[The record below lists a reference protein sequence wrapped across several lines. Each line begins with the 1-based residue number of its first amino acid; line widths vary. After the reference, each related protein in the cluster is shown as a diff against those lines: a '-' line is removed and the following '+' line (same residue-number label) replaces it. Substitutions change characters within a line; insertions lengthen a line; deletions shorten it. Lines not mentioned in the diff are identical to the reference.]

1 VGRDLRALGPRMTM
15 QPGPDGLRVPIAT
28 PDYGAASW
36 LAKRASLHSGREAL
50 VEGTRS
56 YTYGELDTRVT
67 RLANVLRD
75 TFGVGRMD
83 RVATLTA
90 NCTEFVELFFATARI
105 GALLAP
111 LNWRLAPTELDYQL
125 SDSGAAVLFIGEEHR
140 ELAAKLKINP
150 AKGVVRIGQEY
161 EQLIASSSADAVP
174 IDAQARFSD
183 PHLILY
189 TAGTT
194 GHPKGA
200 VLTHANVFWNI
211 QNVSA
216 PAGLGPDDTT
226 ISLLPFFHSGG
237 IGLYLIPTLYVGG
250 RVAIMRKFDPDM
262 LLGLVARFGVRVIFG
277 VPAIWLELLKR
288 PDFDRAHFPTVTY
301 CISGGAPHPM
311 AVMEAVAQRGF
322 GFLQGYGL
330 TETSPG
336 GTLMPVDDWRRKL
349 ATAGKPFL
357 HVEMRVVDDDGKPRP
372 PDEIG
377 EVQFRG
383 PNVFAGYWQRPDATA
398 DAFTKDGWFKT
409 GDLGRLDD
417 EGFLTLVDRQKDMVI
432 SGGENVY
439 SAEVEDVLFA
449 HPAVAEAA
457 IIGVADERWGE
468 AVCAVVALRPN
479 ASASAE
485 EVIAFCRTRLA
496 KFKTPKTVV
505 FVNAL
510 PRNAAGKVLKRQ
522 LREEVRSREQIK
534 T

>member
-1 VGRDLRALGPRMTM
+1 MPT
-15 QPGPDGLRVPIAT
+15 PDTNGLRVPIAT
-28 PDYGAASW
+28 PEYGAASW
-36 LAKRASLHSGREAL
+36 LQKRAWLHPGREAL
-50 VEGTRS
+50 VEGART
-56 YTYGELDTRVT
+56 YTYGELDARVT
-67 RLANVLRD
+67 RLANALRD
-75 TFGVGRMD
+75 RFGVGRMD

-111 LNWRLAPTELDYQL
+111 LNWRLAPAELDYQL
-125 SDSGAAVLFIGEEHR
+125 SDSGATILFCGEEHQ
-140 ELAAKLKINP
+140 ELAAKLKVDP
-150 AKGVVRIGQEY
+150 AKGMVRIGAEY
-161 EQLIASSSADAVP
+161 EAVLAAGSAGAVP
-174 IDAQARFSD
+174 EDAQARFND

-211 QNVSA
+211 QNVGA
-216 PAGLGPDDTT
+216 PAGLGPEDTT

-250 RVAIMRKFDPDM
+250 RVAIMRKFDPDV

-288 PDFDRAHFPTVTY
+288 PHFDRAHFPSVRY

-311 AVMEAVAQRGF
+311 AVMEAVAARGF

-357 HVEMRVVDDDGKPRP
+357 HVEMRVVDENGRP
-372 PDEIG
+372 SRPDEIG

-383 PNVFAGYWQRPDATA
+383 PNVFAGYWRQPEATA
-398 DAFTKDGWFKT
+398 DAFTADGWFKT

-432 SGGENVY
+432 TGGENVY

-457 IIGVADERWGE
+457 IIGVADDRWGE

-479 ASASAE
+479 ASATAE
-485 EVIAFCRTRLA
+485 DLMAFCRTRLA
-496 KFKTPKTVV
+496 KYKTPKTVV

-522 LREEVRSREQIK
+522 LRLEVRSREQIK

>member
-1 VGRDLRALGPRMTM
+1 MTT
-15 QPGPDGLRVPIAT
+15 PGPDGLRVPPAT

-36 LAKRASLHSGREAL
+36 LAKRAWLHSDREAL
-50 VEGTRS
+50 VEGMRS
-56 YTYGELDTRVT
+56 YTYGELDARVT

-75 TFGVGRMD
+75 ALGVRPMD

-125 SDSGAAVLFIGEEHR
+125 SDSGASVLFVGEEHHD
-140 ELAAKLKINP
+140 LAARLSIHP
-150 AKGVVRIGQEY
+150 ANGIVRIGPEY
-161 EQLIASSSADAVP
+161 EQLLAAGSSVALPAG
-174 IDAQARFSD
+174 AQARFND

-211 QNVSA
+211 QNVGA
-216 PAGLGPDDTT
+216 PVGLGPDDTT

-250 RVAIMRKFDPDM
+250 RVAIMRTFDPDV
-262 LLGLVARFGVRVIFG
+262 LLGLVAKFRVRLIFG

-288 PDFDRAHFPTVTY
+288 PDFDRAHYPSVTY

-311 AVMEAVAQRGF
+311 AVMDAVAQRGF

-357 HVEMRVVDDDGKPRP
+357 HVEMRVVDQNSTPAPAGD
-372 PDEIG
+372 IG

-383 PNVFAGYWQRPDATA
+383 PNVFAGYWRRPDATA
-398 DAFTKDGWFKT
+398 DAFTADGWLKT
-409 GDLGRLDD
+409 GDLGRIDD

-468 AVCAVVALRPN
+468 AVCAVVALRPQST
-479 ASASAE
+479 ATAE
-485 EVIAFCRTRLA
+485 ELIAFCRTRLA
-496 KFKTPKTVV
+496 KYKTPKTVV

-522 LREEVRSREQIK
+522 LRLEVRSREQIK